1 MDRKYVEYSVEM
13 AEKLIAIDS
22 PTGYT
27 AKAAAWVEKEFKDL
41 GFATRITNK
50 GGVLVD
56 LGGEDS
62 SDVILLMTHLDTIG
76 AMVAE
81 IKANGRLRM
90 SPLGGLHAPGLEG

>member
-56 LGGEDS
+56 LEGEDRKNMTVEKLVEKFS
-62 SDVILLMTHLDTIG
+62 IDNDRMLL
-76 AMVAE
+76 
-81 IKANGRLRM
+81 
-90 SPLGGLHAPGLEG
+90 